1 MCKSS
6 QLEGA
11 GLSAVVT
18 SWNSLMKDLVVE
30 IARALVDNPEAVNV
44 TEVEGEQ
51 KTILELSVD
60 QSDIGK
66 VIGRQGRT
74 VRALRTL
81 LSAAGVKL
89 QKRFTLEIL
98 D

>member
-1 MCKSS
+1 
-6 QLEGA
+6 
-11 GLSAVVT
+11 
-18 SWNSLMKDLVVE
+18 MKDLVVE

>member
-1 MCKSS
+1 
-6 QLEGA
+6 
-11 GLSAVVT
+11 
-18 SWNSLMKDLVVE
+18 MKDLVVE

-60 QSDIGK
+60 QSDLGK

-89 QKRFTLEIL
+89 QKRFMLEIL

>member
-1 MCKSS
+1 
-6 QLEGA
+6 
-11 GLSAVVT
+11 
-18 SWNSLMKDLVVE
+18 MKDLVVE

-51 KTILELSVD
+51 RTILELSVD

>member
-1 MCKSS
+1 
-6 QLEGA
+6 
-11 GLSAVVT
+11 
-18 SWNSLMKDLVVE
+18 MKDLVVE

-60 QSDIGK
+60 QSDLGK

-74 VRALRTL
+74 VRALQTL

-89 QKRFTLEIL
+89 QKRFMLEIL

>member
-1 MCKSS
+1 
-6 QLEGA
+6 
-11 GLSAVVT
+11 
-18 SWNSLMKDLVVE
+18 MKDLVVE
-30 IARALVDNPEAVNV
+30 IARALVDNPEAVHV

-60 QSDIGK
+60 QPDIGK
-66 VIGRQGRT
+66 GIGRQGRT

-81 LSAAGVKL
+81 LSAAVVKL
-89 QKRFTLEIL
+89 HKRFTLEIL

>member
-1 MCKSS
+1 
-6 QLEGA
+6 
-11 GLSAVVT
+11 
-18 SWNSLMKDLVVE
+18 MKDLVVE
-30 IARALVDNPEAVNV
+30 IARALVDNPEAVHV

-60 QSDIGK
+60 QPDIGK

-89 QKRFTLEIL
+89 HKRFTLEIL